1 MALVNDLT
9 SNDERQETSARV
21 GDGRSH
27 PEDRRDAHDDD
38 DPTVT
43 SLAVAVST
51 FETTALSTRHH
62 MGEVVESLTLFDTG
76 SNRK

>member
-9 SNDERQETSARV
+9 SNDERQETSAREWEM
-21 GDGRSH
+21 GDH
-27 PEDRRDAHDDD
+27 TQDRRDAHDDD

-51 FETTALSTRHH
+51 FETTALSTRHQH
-62 MGEVVESLTLFDTG
+62 GRGGRVADFV
-76 SNRK
+76 